1 MKRTQSEEA
10 QRAEFGEAAAGMH
23 QRLRAW
29 RRAHPDATFDEIAEQ
44 VSRERQVL
52 MGDLLE
58 ELAGETE
65 RIPLDP
71 LCPICGSAA
80 QNKGAKKRQVLHR
93 EGVMRL
99 ERNYYYCPACQQGF
113 FPSGPAVGS
122 ESARLE
128 PSDDPSGVAS
138 GG

>member
-10 QRAEFGEAAAGMH
+10 QRAEFGEAAKAMH

-29 RRAHPDATFDEIAEQ
+29 RRSNPDATFDEIAAQ

-58 ELAGETE
+58 ELAAETE

-71 LCPICGSAA
+71 KCPTCGGAV

-93 EGVMRL
+93 EGEMRL

-113 FPSGPAVGS
+113 FPSGPEFGS
-122 ESARLE
+122 ESTQLE
-128 PSDDPSGVAS
+128 SSDDPSGVAS
-138 GG
+138 SG